1 MLRMRMRVGMDG
13 FNFFN
18 HTNLTC
24 LVTSINNRFFGE
36 LQNTAGARQIQLNA
50 RLS

>member
-1 MLRMRMRVGMDG
+1 MRMRVGMDG